1 MAWALLDWSVV
12 PGSPNDARA
21 HALTPSPFVPGR
33 NCWRTAEAARVAVL
47 IDADAYYDAVVAAI
61 ARAQRSV
68 LILSWDVDSRTTLA
82 GGRSSHRLGE
92 VLHEALERRP
102 RLDVHVLNWDFALL
116 YVLER
121 ELFAAYRRDWY
132 AHPRLHFRT
141 DGTHPFGACHH
152 QKVVVVDDAVAF
164 SGGLDICSRRW
175 DTSSHAPDDARRVDL
190 AGVPYPPFH
199 DVQIAV
205 DGDAARALGDLARE
219 RWRQATGETLAAPAV
234 RGDPWPRSVPPD
246 FSDVEVAIARTIPA
260 SETAP
265 TVREI
270 ETLFEDAIRDARRW
284 IYAENQYLT
293 WPGLADALL
302 ARLAEADGPEVVLV
316 VPREGCGW
324 LEEQTMSMRRARVVE
339 RLRAGDRHGRLRIFA
354 PVIRGDVRG
363 DIQGDIRGDIQ
374 GDVAVNVHSKVMIV
388 DDTFLRVGSANLSS
402 RSMAVDTECDVA
414 LAGTDDHVRVG
425 IAAVRDRLLADH
437 LGVTAAEVAS
447 AFGATGSLIDTIAR
461 LQGGPHTLEPLPT
474 RAPGWLDGLPDEAHV
489 FDPPE
494 PIDAA
499 RLMKQMLPAM
509 LPATL
514 PSPPPS
520 LRGLATVGAVIFAAV
535 AVGIGLGRLWAR
547 VGRSRASTRLV
558 GHG

>member
-1 MAWALLDWSVV
+1 MAWALLDCPVV
-12 PGSPNDARA
+12 PGSPNDA
-21 HALTPSPFVPGR
+21 HALALAPSPFVPGR
-33 NCWRTAEAARVAVL
+33 NCWRTAAASRVAVL
-47 IDADAYYDAVVAAI
+47 IDAAAYYDAVAAAI

-68 LILSWDVDSRTTLA
+68 LILSWDVDSRTTL
-82 GGRSSHRLGE
+82 GGGCSSHRLGD
-92 VLHEALERRP
+92 VLHAALQRKP
-102 RLDVHVLNWDFALL
+102 RLDVHVLNWDFALI

-121 ELFAAYRRDWY
+121 ELFAAYRPDWS

-141 DGTHPFGACHH
+141 DGTHPLGACHH

-175 DTSSHAPDDARRVDL
+175 DTPSHAPDDARRVDL
-190 AGVPYPPFH
+190 AGAPYPPFH

-219 RWRQATGETLAAPAV
+219 RWRQATGETLAPPAV
-234 RGDPWPRSVPPD
+234 RGDPWPSSVTPD
-246 FSDVEVAIARTIPA
+246 FTDVEVAIARTIPA
-260 SETAP
+260 SEGTPA
-265 TVREI
+265 VREV
-270 ETLFEDAIRDARRW
+270 ESLFTDAIRDARRW

-302 ARLAEADGPEVVLV
+302 ARLSEADGPEVVLV
-316 VPREGCGW
+316 VPKEGCGW

-339 RLRAGDRHGRLRIFA
+339 RLRAGDRHGRLRIVA
-354 PVIRGDVRG
+354 PVITGDPNG
-363 DIQGDIRGDIQ
+363 ESP
-374 GDVAVNVHSKVMIV
+374 GDVAVNVHSKVMIA

-414 LAGTDDHVRVG
+414 LAGSDDETRAG

-437 LGVTAAEVAS
+437 LGVTASEVAS
-447 AFGATGSLIDTIAR
+447 AFAATGSLIETIAR
-461 LQGGPHTLEPLPT
+461 LHGGAHTLQPLPD
-474 RAPGWLDGLPDEAHV
+474 REPGWLDGLPDEVHV

-494 PIDAA
+494 PIDAR
-499 RLMKQMLPAM
+499 RLLAEMLPV
-509 LPATL
+509 TL

-520 LRGLATVGAVIFAAV
+520 LLRVARVAAVLAGAVAIGV
-535 AVGIGLGRLWAR
+535 GLGRLWCRLGRSHPGAR
-547 VGRSRASTRLV
+547 VV

>member
-1 MAWALLDWSVV
+1 MAWALLDHRVV
-12 PGSPNDARA
+12 PGSSNDAHA
-21 HALTPSPFVPGR
+21 HALAPSPFVPGR
-33 NCWRTAEAARVAVL
+33 NCWRTAAASRVAVL
-47 IDADAYYDAVVAAI
+47 IDAAAYFDAIVAAV

-82 GGRSSHRLGE
+82 GGCSSRRLGE
-92 VLHEALERRP
+92 VLHAALERKP

-121 ELFAAYRRDWY
+121 ELFAAYRPDWY

-175 DTSSHAPDDARRVDL
+175 DTPSHDPDDPRRVDL
-190 AGVPYPPFH
+190 AGAPYPPFH

-205 DGDAARALGDLARE
+205 DGEAARALGDLARE
-219 RWRQATGETLAAPAV
+219 RWRLATGETLAPPAV
-234 RGDPWPRSVPPD
+234 RGDPWPGLVAPD
-246 FSDVEVAIARTIPA
+246 FTDVEVAIARTIPA
-260 SETAP
+260 SNGTPA
-265 TVREI
+265 VREV
-270 ETLFEDAIRDARRW
+270 ETLFGDAIRDARRW

-302 ARLAEADGPEVVLV
+302 ERLAEIDGPEVVLV

-339 RLRAGDRHGRLRIFA
+339 RLRAGDRHGRLRILA
-354 PVIRGDVRG
+354 PVVA
-363 DIQGDIRGDIQ
+363 

-388 DDTFLRVGSANLSS
+388 DDTFLRIGSANLSS

-414 LAGTDDHVRVG
+414 VAGTDEDVRTG
-425 IAAVRDRLLADH
+425 IGAVRDRLLADH
-437 LGVTAAEVAS
+437 LGVTASEVAS
-447 AFGATGSLIDTIAR
+447 AFAETGSLIETITR
-461 LQGGPHTLEPLPT
+461 LQGGSHTLQPLPD
-474 RAPGWLDGLPDEAHV
+474 RAPGWLDGLPDEVHV
-489 FDPPE
+489 FDPAE

-499 RLMKQMLPAM
+499 RLLAEM

-514 PSPPPS
+514 PSPPRS
-520 LRGLATVGAVIFAAV
+520 LRGAATAAAALLAAIAI
-535 AVGIGLGRLWAR
+535 GIALGRLWCR
-547 VGRSRASTRLV
+547 LGPSRPPTRLV
-558 GHG
+558 RHG

>member
-1 MAWALLDWSVV
+1 M
-12 PGSPNDARA
+12 PGSPNDAHARA
-21 HALTPSPFVPGR
+21 LAPSPFVPGR
-33 NCWRTAEAARVAVL
+33 NCWRTAAASRVAVL
-47 IDADAYYDAVVAAI
+47 IDADAYYEAVAAAI
-61 ARAQRSV
+61 ARAQSSV

-82 GGRSSHRLGE
+82 GGRSSRRLGE
-92 VLHEALERRP
+92 VLHAALERKP

-175 DTSSHAPDDARRVDL
+175 DTSSHDPENARRVDL

-219 RWRQATGETLAAPAV
+219 RWRQATGEILAPPAV
-234 RGDPWPRSVPPD
+234 RGDPWPRSVTPD
-246 FSDVEVAIARTIPA
+246 FTDVEVAIARTIPA
-260 SETAP
+260 SEGTPA
-265 TVREI
+265 VREV
-270 ETLFEDAIRDARRW
+270 EWLFRDAIRDARHW

-293 WPGLADALL
+293 WPGVADELL
-302 ARLAEADGPEVVLV
+302 ARLAEADGPEVVIV

-339 RLRAGDRHGRLRIFA
+339 QLRAGDRHGRLRIVA
-354 PVIRGDVRG
+354 PVVKG
-363 DIQGDIRGDIQ
+363 DIQRDLA
-374 GDVAVNVHSKVMIV
+374 GDVAVNVHSKVMIA

-414 LAGTDDHVRVG
+414 IAGTDRQTRAG
-425 IAAVRDRLLADH
+425 IATVRDRLLADH
-437 LGVTAAEVAS
+437 LGVSAAEVAS
-447 AFGATGSLIDTIAR
+447 AFAATGSLIATIAR
-461 LQGGPHTLEPLPT
+461 LHGGAHTLQPLPD
-474 RAPGWLDGLPDEAHV
+474 REPGWLDGLPDEVHV

-494 PIDAA
+494 PIDAK
-499 RLMKQMLPAM
+499 RLLGEM

-514 PSPPPS
+514 PSPPRS
-520 LRGLATVGAVIFAAV
+520 FRVLATAAAALLAAV
-535 AVGIGLGRLWAR
+535 AVGVGLGRLWCR
-547 VGRSRASTRLV
+547 IGQSRSTRLV

>member
-1 MAWALLDWSVV
+1 VAWALLDCPVV
-12 PGSPNDARA
+12 PGSSNDAYA
-21 HALTPSPFVPGR
+21 HALTTSPFVPGR
-33 NCWRTAEAARVAVL
+33 NCWRTAAASRVAVL
-47 IDADAYYDAVVAAI
+47 IDAAAYYDAVVAAI

-82 GGRSSHRLGE
+82 GGCSSHRLGE
-92 VLHEALERRP
+92 VLHAALERKP
-102 RLDVHVLNWDFALL
+102 RLEVHVLNWDFALL
-116 YVLER
+116 YVFER
-121 ELFAAYRRDWY
+121 ELFAAYRRDWH
-132 AHPRLHFRT
+132 AHPRLHFRA

-175 DTSSHAPDDARRVDL
+175 DTPSHDPDDARRVDL

-219 RWRQATGETLAAPAV
+219 RWRQATGETLARPTLQ
-234 RGDPWPRSVPPD
+234 GDAWPRSVTPD
-246 FSDVEVAIARTIPA
+246 FTDVEVAIARTIPA
-260 SETAP
+260 SQGTPA
-265 TVREI
+265 VREV
-270 ETLFEDAIRDARRW
+270 EALFRDAIHDARRW

-302 ARLAEADGPEVVLV
+302 ARLDEPAGPEVVLV

-339 RLRAGDRHGRLRIFA
+339 RLRAGDRHGRLRILA
-354 PVIRGDVRG
+354 PIVKGDVEG
-363 DIQGDIRGDIQ
+363 CAEGG
-374 GDVAVNVHSKVMIV
+374 VAVNVHSKVMIA

-414 LAGTDDHVRVG
+414 LAGTDHETRTG

-437 LGVTAAEVAS
+437 LGVTASEVAS
-447 AFGATGSLIDTIAR
+447 AFAETGSLLGTIDR
-461 LQGGPHTLEPLPT
+461 LQGKPHTLQPLPA
-474 RAPGWLDGLPDEAHV
+474 RAPGWLDGLPDEVHV

-499 RLMKQMLPAM
+499 RLLKEMLPAV

-514 PSPPPS
+514 PTPPRA
-520 LRGLATVGAVIFAAV
+520 LRGLVAVAATLLAAV
-535 AVGIGLGRLWAR
+535 AVGIGIGRLWYRIGQAR
-547 VGRSRASTRLV
+547 PSTRLV

>member
-1 MAWALLDWSVV
+1 MPA
-12 PGSPNDARA
+12 SPNDAHA
-21 HALTPSPFVPGR
+21 HALAPSPFVPGR
-33 NCWRTAEAARVAVL
+33 NCWRTAAASRVAVL
-47 IDADAYYDAVVAAI
+47 IDAAAYYDAVVGAI

-82 GGRSSHRLGE
+82 GGCSSHRLGE
-92 VLHEALERRP
+92 VLHAALERKP
-102 RLDVHVLNWDFALL
+102 RLEVRVLNWDFALL

-132 AHPRLHFRT
+132 AHPRLHFRA

-175 DTSSHAPDDARRVDL
+175 DTSTHDPENARRVDL

-205 DGDAARALGDLARE
+205 AGDAARALGDLARE
-219 RWRQATGETLAAPAV
+219 RWRLATGETLVPTAV
-234 RGDPWPRSVPPD
+234 RGDPWPRSVTPD
-246 FSDVEVAIARTIPA
+246 FADVEIAVARTIPA
-260 SETAP
+260 SENTPA
-265 TVREI
+265 TREV
-270 ETLFEDAIRDARRW
+270 ETLFRDTIRDAQRW

-293 WPGLADALL
+293 WPGVADALL
-302 ARLAEADGPEVVLV
+302 DRLSEVDGPEVVLV

-324 LEEQTMSMRRARVVE
+324 LEEQTMSMRRARIVE
-339 RLRAGDRHGRLRIFA
+339 RLRAGDHYGRLRIVA
-354 PVIRGDVRG
+354 PVIASDGRGE
-363 DIQGDIRGDIQ
+363 
-374 GDVAVNVHSKVMIV
+374 VAVNVHSKVMIA

-414 LAGTDDHVRVG
+414 LAGTDDETRTG

-437 LGVTAAEVAS
+437 LGVPASAVAS
-447 AFGATGSLIDTIAR
+447 ALAETGSLIATLTR
-461 LQGGPHTLEPLPT
+461 LHGGAHALEPLPD
-474 RAPGWLDGLPDEAHV
+474 REPGWLDGLPDEVHV

-499 RLMKQMLPAM
+499 RILGGM

-514 PSPPPS
+514 PPSPRS
-520 LRGLATVGAVIFAAV
+520 LPGRTAALLAAV
-535 AVGIGLGRLWAR
+535 AVGIGLGRLWCR
-547 VGRSRASTRLV
+547 LGQSRSTRLV

>member
-1 MAWALLDWSVV
+1 V
-12 PGSPNDARA
+12 PASSNDAHA
-21 HALTPSPFVPGR
+21 HALVPSPFLPGR
-33 NCWRTAEAARVAVL
+33 NCWRTASTSRVAVL
-47 IDADAYYDAVVAAI
+47 IDAAAYFDAVVAAI

-68 LILSWDVDSRTTLA
+68 LILSWDVDSRTPL
-82 GGRSSHRLGE
+82 GGGYASRRLGE
-92 VLHEALERRP
+92 VLHAALERKP
-102 RLDVHVLNWDFALL
+102 KLDVHVLNWDFALI

-121 ELFAAYRRDWY
+121 ELFAAYRREWY

-141 DGTHPFGACHH
+141 DGTHPLGACHH

-175 DTSSHAPDDARRVDL
+175 DTPAHDPDDARRVDL

-205 DGDAARALGDLARE
+205 DGEAARALGDLARE
-219 RWRQATGETLAAPAV
+219 RWRQATGETLAPPAV
-234 RGDPWPRSVPPD
+234 RGDPWPKSVTPD
-246 FSDVEVAIARTIPA
+246 FTNVEVAIARTIPA
-260 SETAP
+260 YDGTPA
-265 TVREI
+265 VREV
-270 ETLFEDAIRDARRW
+270 ETLFRDAIHAARRW

-302 ARLAEADGPEVVLV
+302 ARLAEADGPEVVIV

-339 RLRAGDRHGRLRIFA
+339 RLRAGDRHGRLRIVA
-354 PVIRGDVRG
+354 PVIE
-363 DIQGDIRGDIQ
+363 
-374 GDVAVNVHSKVMIV
+374 GDVAVNVHSKVMIA

-414 LAGTDDHVRVG
+414 LAGTDDEIRTG

-437 LGVTAAEVAS
+437 LGVTASEVAS
-447 AFGATGSLIDTIAR
+447 AFAETGSLIATIER
-461 LQGGPHTLEPLPT
+461 LHGRPHTLQALPA
-474 RAPGWLDGLPDEAHV
+474 REPGWLDGLPDEAHV

-494 PIDAA
+494 PIDAG
-499 RLMKQMLPAM
+499 RLLVEV

-520 LRGLATVGAVIFAAV
+520 LLRFARVAAVLLGAVALGV
-535 AVGIGLGRLWAR
+535 GLGRLWCRIGQAHPR
-547 VGRSRASTRLV
+547 TRLV